1 MHGARTS
8 STVIDVAETEHQY
21 RLEVFAD
28 TLLVWQSGAPASML
42 ELQEFQQEI
51 DRVRVESDIH
61 RALFDNRQTT
71 TPIDEIRDAMLAW
84 VCEPGRFDALAVV
97 LQSEMLVV
105 RLNMDALAQRVRMRA
120 FDSIAAAQMW
130 LVEQKQRVS

>member
-1 MHGARTS
+1 M
-8 STVIDVAETEHQY
+8 IDVAETEHQY
-21 RLEVFAD
+21 RLEVFTD

-42 ELQEFQQEI
+42 ELREFQQEI
-51 DRVRVESDIH
+51 DRVRVESDVH

-71 TPIDEIRDAMLAW
+71 APIDEIRDAMLAW

-120 FDSIAAAQMW
+120 FDSIAAAQKW
-130 LVEQKQRVS
+130 LVEQKLRVS